1 MKTSVTWCGWQMR
14 DIINLPP
21 FLLVNDGSKSTISF
35 NFNKHVLQKGE
46 KMKNIEI
53 PNYDHD
59 IEYLME
65 EAETGVIILSC
76 GCQVE
81 LDGICKHG
89 NKSPLLALGMI

>member
-1 MKTSVTWCGWQMR
+1 
-14 DIINLPP
+14 
-21 FLLVNDGSKSTISF
+21 
-35 NFNKHVLQKGE
+35 
-46 KMKNIEI
+46 
-53 PNYDHD
+53 
-59 IEYLME
+59 ME

>member
-1 MKTSVTWCGWQMR
+1 MKISVIWCGWQR
-14 DIINLPP
+14 NSSNLPLFP
-21 FLLVNDGSKSTISF
+21 LVHDENKSTISF
-35 NFNKHVLQKGE
+35 NFNKHILKKGE
-46 KMKNIEI
+46 KMENIKI
-53 PNYDHD
+53 PNYNHD

-81 LDGICKHG
+81 PDGICEHG